1 MPFILVRRAVHSWTF
16 CIPDAFLISDFGLA
30 GRGLNDAPGKADTM
44 RVTAMLELARR
55 LLVHE
60 AGEGQDQESSMGAA
74 ERVLD
79 KLRLHLSKR
88 IGQEGFRT
96 LLARALTLT
105 TARFPQLG
113 AIRVGTDGSL
123 VGLPVVA
130 GSGSQETLDN
140 IETLGSITQE
150 DFVEGAIALVSQ
162 LLELLATFIGGD
174 ITLRILTA
182 VWPETTQVDALSR
195 R

>member
-1 MPFILVRRAVHSWTF
+1 
-16 CIPDAFLISDFGLA
+16 
-30 GRGLNDAPGKADTM
+30 M
-44 RVTAMLELARR
+44 RVTAMLGLARR
-55 LLVHE
+55 LLIHE
-60 AGEGQDQESSMGAA
+60 AGEGQDQEPSLGAA
-74 ERVLD
+74 ERILD

-105 TARFPQLG
+105 TVRFPHLG

-123 VGLPVVA
+123 IGLPEVA
-130 GSGSQETLDN
+130 GSGSQETPN
-140 IETLGSITQE
+140 NVTQE

-162 LLELLATFIGGD
+162 LLGLLATFIGED

-182 VWPETTQVDALSR
+182 VWPETTQDDALSR

>member
-1 MPFILVRRAVHSWTF
+1 
-16 CIPDAFLISDFGLA
+16 
-30 GRGLNDAPGKADTM
+30 M

-55 LLVHE
+55 LLRHE
-60 AGEGQDQESSMGAA
+60 AGEGQGQEASMGAA

-88 IGQEGFRT
+88 IGPEGFRT

-123 VGLPVVA
+123 IGLPGVA

-140 IETLGSITQE
+140 RETPGSATPE
-150 DFVEGAIALVSQ
+150 GFVEGTVGLVAQ
-162 LLELLATFIGGD
+162 LLELLATFIGED

-182 VWPETTQVDALSR
+182 VWPETVRDDALSR

>member
-1 MPFILVRRAVHSWTF
+1 
-16 CIPDAFLISDFGLA
+16 
-30 GRGLNDAPGKADTM
+30 M

-55 LLVHE
+55 LLIHE
-60 AGEGQDQESSMGAA
+60 AGEGQDQETSMGAA
-74 ERVLD
+74 ERILD

-105 TARFPQLG
+105 TVRFPHLG

-123 VGLPVVA
+123 IGLPEVA
-130 GSGSQETLDN
+130 GSGSQETPN
-140 IETLGSITQE
+140 NVIQE

-162 LLELLATFIGGD
+162 LLGLLATFIGED

-182 VWPETTQVDALSR
+182 VWPETTQDDALSR